1 MARFRTEVRMNLAM
15 SSVWF
20 GDVHHFDDIDVLPFP
35 REGQV
40 PVPGDR
46 RQDDFIC
53 GPAWNR
59 PIAAAIPSA
68 RYVEVADTG
77 HLPQYEQPVR
87 SGPRCSTGF
96 PPPDYRPDGRPES
109 GAGAEAT
116 GSTARG
122 QTFAPD
128 GRSPQMRFPQYRAR
142 TALICA
148 AAAAH

>member
-15 SSVWF
+15 SSAWF

-40 PVPGDR
+40 PVHGDR

-77 HLPQYEQPVR
+77 HLPQYEQP
-87 SGPRCSTGF
+87 
-96 PPPDYRPDGRPES
+96 
-109 GAGAEAT
+109 GAFRAALLDWLPAT
-116 GSTARG
+116 
-122 QTFAPD
+122 
-128 GRSPQMRFPQYRAR
+128 
-142 TALICA
+142 
-148 AAAAH
+148 